1 MVKHIASHRMVN
13 TDTVSRLTNSLK
25 EEIYPSKYDTK
36 GYEDPKAA
44 GQVDGGN
51 KQVQDVI
58 QALNDFLSPTYT
70 ALKFTMHEK
79 LGEYYVQ
86 IIDEET
92 KEVIREVP
100 PKKML
105 DLYAAMAERIG
116 LIINEKI

>member
-36 GYEDPKAA
+36 GYEGPKAA
-44 GQVDGGN
+44 GQVDGGK
-51 KQVQDVI
+51 KQLQDVI

>member
-1 MVKHIASHRMVN
+1 
-13 TDTVSRLTNSLK
+13 
-25 EEIYPSKYDTK
+25 
-36 GYEDPKAA
+36 
-44 GQVDGGN
+44 
-51 KQVQDVI
+51 
-58 QALNDFLSPTYT
+58 
-70 ALKFTMHEK
+70 MHEK